1 MGVRT
6 TLNPCF
12 HLDKRAANGLK
23 LLCVCGGGHR
33 SFICLLTVSWMRMR
47 EWFT

>member
-12 HLDKRAANGLK
+12 HLDERAANGLK
-23 LLCVCGGGHR
+23 LLCVGGGHR